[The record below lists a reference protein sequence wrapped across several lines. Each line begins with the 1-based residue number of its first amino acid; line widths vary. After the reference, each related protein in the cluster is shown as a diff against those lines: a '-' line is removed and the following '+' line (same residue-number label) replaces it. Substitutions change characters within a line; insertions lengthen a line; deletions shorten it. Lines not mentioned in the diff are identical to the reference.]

1 MKNLMHQYK
10 LTATTLYK
18 AILRSK
24 EKKRKNEEKYH
35 LLLTE
40 YQQACSIHK
49 QITNYCKVRGIL

>member
-18 AILRSK
+18 AILRLK

-40 YQQACSIHK
+40 YQQTCSIHK